1 MSFLPSK
8 LMEKISPNPEVFS
21 SNTCFKA
28 FHKHGNAKTGN
39 DLGNDLQPI
48 T

>member
-1 MSFLPSK
+1 
-8 LMEKISPNPEVFS
+8 MEKISPNPEVLS
-21 SNTCFKA
+21 SKTCFKA